1 MSTTKSSGTT
11 KLGRSS
17 NPQYLG
23 VKLYDG
29 QEVKIGMIII
39 RQRGTKFLPG
49 KNVKKGKDFTLY
61 AMKSGKVKFSSK
73 CKIQFNGNKRIA
85 KVVNVE

>member
-11 KLGRSS
+11 KLGRNS

-23 VKLYDG
+23 VKLSDG
-29 QEVKIGMIII
+29 QEVKTGMVII

-49 KNVKKGKDFTLY
+49 KNVKKGKDYTLY
-61 AMKSGKVKFSSK
+61 AMKSGKIKFSSK
-73 CKIQFNGNKRIA
+73 HKIQFNGNKRIA